1 MRKKVLFIIGNLETG
16 GVSKS
21 ITSLLNVIDRKRYD
35 VSLMVV
41 NPTGAFKALIP
52 DDIRIITDNRWAAL
66 TSGFSG
72 LRLLMAQRQYML
84 IIGHLLRLC
93 LSRISK
99 AKAGRLLAK
108 LMPRLDEEFDAIIDF
123 NGQHQLYYMVDKLR
137 AVKKI
142 TFFHNDYS
150 KWPYYY
156 SADKKYFPK
165 VDRIFSVS
173 GECVDVLKQW
183 FPAQADKIGLME
195 NIVVLPLLDKM
206 ADEPVNDNQSDKPV
220 LLTVGHLCEI
230 KGTSWAIHAASILK
244 ERGVD
249 IEWWFIGASDNYEL
263 YKKLVADLG
272 VADRVRFLGI
282 KVNPYPYIKAASII
296 VHPSRFEG
304 KSIAL
309 DEARLLCKPVVVTN
323 FSTVKDQFTDRFDA
337 SICEMT
343 PECIADAIT
352 ELMRDERLCGTYKSN
367 LRAHRH
373 DNSSEIEKLYQIIDA

>member
-21 ITSLLNVIDRKRYD
+21 ITSLLNVIDRKHYD

-41 NPTGAFKALIP
+41 NPTGAFSSLIP
-52 DDIRIITDNRWAAL
+52 VDIRIITDNRWIAL

-72 LRLLMAQRQYML
+72 LRLLMAQRQYL
-84 IIGHLLRLC
+84 LTIGHLLRLC

-108 LMPRLDEEFDAIIDF
+108 LMPRMDEEFDAIIDF

-142 TFFHNDYS
+142 TFFHSDYS

-156 SADKKYFPK
+156 SADKKYFQK

-173 GECVDVLKQW
+173 DECVDVLKQW
-183 FPAQADKIGLME
+183 FPAQADKIGMME
-195 NIVVLPLLDKM
+195 NIVALPLLDKM
-206 ADEPVNDNQSDKPV
+206 AAEPVDDIRSDKPV
-220 LLTVGHLCEI
+220 LLTVGHLCEN

-244 ERGVD
+244 ERGID
-249 IEWWFIGASDNYEL
+249 FEWWFIGASENYEL

-352 ELMRDERLCGTYKSN
+352 DLMGDENLCETYRAN